1 MRVHI
6 SLPVSDITASI
17 GFYQRLFGQT
27 ASKVQPD
34 YANFRLD
41 APALMLALVQTTV
54 GGDDAEGARHYGVE
68 LTDGEV
74 LASLR
79 SRAEGKGLPLRIEE
93 QVTCCYAVADKF
105 WATDPDGHQWEF
117 WVRTA
122 DADSMGTAR
131 PPAEGEAAC
140 CAPKPAAKSGCC
152 G

>member
-6 SLPVSDITASI
+6 SLPVSDVTASTR
-17 GFYQRLFGQT
+17 FYQRLFGAPAT
-27 ASKVQPD
+27 KVRED

-41 APALMLALVQTTV
+41 EPGLMLALVQTSAAH
-54 GGDDAEGARHYGVE
+54 DDAAGARHYGVE
-68 LTDGEV
+68 LPDDDT
-74 LASLR
+74 LARLR
-79 SRAEGKGLPLRIEE
+79 AVAEAEGLPLRLEE

-122 DADSMGTAR
+122 DAESMGTAR
-131 PPAEGEAAC
+131 PPASSSS
-140 CAPKPAAKSGCC
+140 SGCC